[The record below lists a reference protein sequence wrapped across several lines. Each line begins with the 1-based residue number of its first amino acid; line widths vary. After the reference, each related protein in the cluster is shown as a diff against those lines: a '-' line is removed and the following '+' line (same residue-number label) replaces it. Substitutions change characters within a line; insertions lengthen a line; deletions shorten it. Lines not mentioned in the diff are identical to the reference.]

1 MSSIDERVVE
11 MTFKNSQFQKGIQ
24 DTTNSLD
31 NLKESLKLDGA
42 TSGLELVQNAASN
55 FSLENIES
63 SVANV
68 SSKFGAFGAIGF
80 SVLQKLTQDAM
91 AMGKEMADFIWQ
103 PLTEGGKNRA
113 LNLEHARFQFQ
124 GLGMDVAA
132 TMEAANYAV
141 DGTAYSLDAAAKAAA
156 MFGTSGVEAGEE
168 MKNALRGISGV
179 AAMGG
184 ASFERV
190 TDIFTKISGQG
201 RVMGDDLNRLGYLG
215 INAADVL
222 ADKFGTTQEAVR
234 KMVTDGQIDFKTFAA
249 AMNEAFGPHAT
260 KANETYVGSLANLKS
275 SIARIGALYFD
286 GLYDAQGAMI
296 FEGHLIQQRD
306 LFNAIRPKVNDL
318 QKALV
323 PLFQLWSDINRVSTD
338 NLISFI
344 DKIDFT
350 DFTGGVAGL
359 AEGFRNI
366 FNFLQQLKGA
376 FTDAFSAVFT
386 PTNSQIL
393 TNLGNGF
400 ADLTSKLKL
409 SDKAVGILK
418 TSFTVFM
425 SVIKFVWETLKAL
438 GSIIWE
444 IMGLFAP
451 LAEQI
456 GGVFGDL
463 FASFQGL
470 NDFDGDGTATIL
482 DFFTKLGEFRDSKV
496 QPIIDFIRNLREH
509 LEDFLESADIGAKVT
524 KIIDWFKDLG
534 SNIGGVS
541 IPLEEYGANL
551 EKYWIEIKAFFVGLK
566 EFLTPIFTDIKDFIL
581 DTDKTF
587 KDLFGDITQDDVLA
601 ALNVAAL
608 ITVGVV
614 LYKQFKQVLGLIDAA
629 KNVLN
634 SYSNLMDTI
643 SARIKESKSDIFLKI
658 SVSIALLAASIWL
671 LSTIEPVRLLTSM
684 LAIVALVGLLLVTMK
699 IVDKFNE
706 KSLAKLNSV
715 AASLVVLSAA
725 IGILAV
731 SVWLMGQLSL
741 EQMGTALIGLAAALI
756 ALVGGMVAITRLSGD
771 ITKVAGQLLL
781 LSVALALMAGAVWL
795 FAQMDWDT
803 MLRGMA
809 GLGMALGGM
818 VASMVLLSLL
828 AKDSGKAA
836 VGMLAMATALVIL
849 AGAVYLFGTMKPET
863 LQQGLEVI
871 AVIAIGMVLFAFAM
885 QQLASKA
892 MAGAAGMLLMVTA
905 LMLLVPVIQIL
916 GMMDPAVLAQGL
928 NTIAGALI
936 IFAIAAYIMQEK
948 LAGATGIIVISAAL
962 LILAIAI
969 RVLAEIPFEAALGG
983 LLLLTAGIYI
993 LVGAATMAQG
1003 LTVGFTTLAAVVLA
1017 IGAAMLL
1024 AGLGVIAF
1032 AMGIALLG
1040 PALWSAAW
1048 GIERMAIVAEAI
1060 SDKIDDL
1067 YNVSGAL
1074 AVFGLAAIVAGVG
1087 AVVLGV
1093 GLLLMGA
1100 GLALISSVAYIGVSA
1115 LQHLVEAVVKLSDQG
1130 VTLGLMGLA
1139 FGVLGT
1145 GLLVAGVGAIT
1156 LGLGLITV
1164 ATGIM
1169 MVSMAMMMLSSIP
1182 NPQAVLDF
1190 ITGLINL
1197 IPVFLEAVGRGLV
1210 AVAEI
1215 IRANAEV
1222 IVSAFLSLV
1231 NEFLI
1236 GMQETI
1242 PLFVEAVVLLLSE
1255 LIQGIITLIPQ
1266 IVEAGV
1272 LLITE
1277 LLMAIQALVPLIIE
1291 TALVIITALVEG
1303 LVVLIPLLVDAG
1315 LRMLTGILEGIAN
1328 NIGGV
1333 VTAATDVIVALVT
1346 SIGDN
1351 LWRIV
1356 EAGGNTILKFITSMT
1371 EYIDTNYKKFSDE
1384 GVRMVNAI
1392 AEGIGYGIGNIDL
1405 WALGQSF
1412 MSGLIGGMESEAE
1425 INSPSKRAIQ
1435 MMSYIADGLSIGAD
1449 KNSTRVEKTGKQ
1461 LAGDVISGMK
1471 SAISRAAS
1479 VLDSEMDMTP
1489 TIRPVLDLSDVRK
1502 EAGSL
1507 TSLLDPPR
1515 ISAARSYS
1523 QVNSIDAEYK
1533 ALLAQQQAVAD
1544 APKEEAATNLN
1555 FTQNINSPKALSAA
1569 EVYRQTRNQ
1578 LSVAKGELENAK

>member
-11 MTFKNSQFQKGIQ
+11 MTFKNSQFQKGIK
-24 DTTNSLD
+24 DTTDSLD

-91 AMGKEMADFIWQ
+91 VMGKEMADFIWQ
-103 PLTEGGKNRA
+103 PLVEGGKNRS
-113 LNLEHARFQFQ
+113 LNLQQARFQFNNL
-124 GLGMDVAA
+124 GLDVKAM
-132 TMEAANYAV
+132 MEAVSNSV
-141 DGTAYSLDAAAKAAA
+141 DNTAYSLDQAAVAASSFA
-156 MFGTSGVEAGEE
+156 ASGVGLDRMQHVLTSVAGT
-168 MKNALRGISGV
+168 AAISGAEYSRV
-179 AAMGG
+179 A
-184 ASFERV
+184 
-190 TDIFTKISGQG
+190 DIFTKVAGQG
-201 RVMGDDLNRLGYLG
+201 RLMGDDLNRFSALGLN
-215 INAADVL
+215 IAAELAKQWGTTEGAIRELASEGKISFDQL
-222 ADKFGTTQEAVR
+222 ADAT
-234 KMVTDGQIDFKTFAA
+234 
-249 AMNEAFGPHAT
+249 NNAFGASST
-260 KANETYVGSLANLKS
+260 KSNELYTGSLANLRS
-275 SIARIGALYFD
+275 AISRIGASYFD
-286 GLYDAQGAMI
+286 GIDPMNQTTGILM
-296 FEGHLIQQRD
+296 QQRD
-306 LFNAIRPKVNDL
+306 IFNAIRPVINL
-318 QKALV
+318 VHTALK
-323 PLFQLWSDINRVSTD
+323 PLIQLM
-338 NLISFI
+338 I
-344 DKIDFT
+344 DAAGVRADAIIKFFNALEASKLEDFT
-350 DFTGGVAGL
+350 AGMAGFTQGL
-359 AEGFRNI
+359 RNI
-366 FNFLQQLKGA
+366 FDFLGQLKGA

-418 TSFTVFM
+418 TGFTVFM

-482 DFFTKLGEFRDSKV
+482 EFFTKLGEFRDSKV

-541 IPLEEYGANL
+541 IPLEEYGANI
-551 EKYWIEIKAFFVGLK
+551 EKYWVEIKAFFVGLK
-566 EFLTPIFTDIKDFIL
+566 EFLTPIFTAIKDFIL

-634 SYSNLMDTI
+634 SYSNLMHTI
-643 SARIKESKSDIFLKI
+643 SARIAESKSDIFLKI
-658 SVSIALLAASIWL
+658 AVSIAILAGSLWL
-671 LSTIEPVRLLTSM
+671 LSTIEPEKLLASM
-684 LAIVALVGLLLVTMK
+684 IAIVALVGLLLVTMK
-699 IVDKFNE
+699 IVDKFDE
-706 KSLAKLNSV
+706 KSLAKLNTV

-725 IGILAV
+725 IGILAA
-731 SVWLMGQLSL
+731 SLWLLGQLSL

-756 ALVGGMVAITRLSGD
+756 ALVGGMIAITRLSGD
-771 ITKVAGQLLL
+771 ITKVAGQLFILA
-781 LSVALALMAGAVWL
+781 VALALMAGAVWL

-818 VASMVLLSLL
+818 VASMVLMSLF

-849 AGAVYLFGTMKPET
+849 AGAVYFFGTMKPEVI
-863 LQQGLEVI
+863 QQGLEVL
-871 AVIAIGMVLFAFAM
+871 AVIAIGMLLFAAAM
-885 QQLASKA
+885 QQMAPKA
-892 MAGAAGMLLMVTA
+892 MAAAAGMLLMVTA

-928 NTIAGALI
+928 ITIAASLI

-948 LAGATGIIVISAAL
+948 LAGATGILVISAAL

-983 LLLLTAGIYI
+983 LLLLAAGIFI

-1003 LTVGFTTLAAVVLA
+1003 LTVGFTTLAVVILA

-1087 AVVLGV
+1087 AVILGV

-1115 LQHLVEAVVKLSDQG
+1115 LQHLVEAVVELSDQG

-1164 ATGIM
+1164 ATGIL

-1277 LLMAIQALVPLIIE
+1277 LLLAIQELVPLIID
-1291 TALVIITALVEG
+1291 TAVVIITALVEG

-1315 LRMLTGILEGIAN
+1315 LRMLTGILDGIAN
-1328 NIGGV
+1328 NIDGV

-1351 LWRIV
+1351 LFRIV

-1371 EYIDTNYKKFSDE
+1371 EYIDNNYKKFSDE

-1507 TSLLDPPR
+1507 TSLLAPPR
-1515 ISAARSYS
+1515 ISAARSYN